1 MRTVFLVD
9 LQHGGL
15 LPRAVRDVL
24 DLMDWTTV
32 RPGVAYLIDWEEALE
47 SPFPP
52 WDRIEMLM
60 RAARHVGL
68 RHRLLTLQP
77 GQKIPLRGM

>member
-9 LQHGGL
+9 LRHEGL
-15 LPRAVRDVL
+15 LPRAVRDIL

-32 RPGVAYLIDWEEALE
+32 RPGIAYLIDWDEAID
-47 SPFPP
+47 SPMPP
-52 WDRIEMLM
+52 WDRIELLM
-60 RAARHVGL
+60 RAARLVGL
-68 RHRLLTLQP
+68 RHRMLTLRR